1 MDRQPFCNCTD
12 TSGPRWVERALRMD
26 GVGFDKHGKGLAVW
40 RTQLWDGRKR
50 YAGECVVTILD
61 AILHNPSSSELTF
74 LSKTGRDVSLPRRS
88 VCGCC
93 GFSYRNCTNQTF
105 SREISSPKQFWRNKT

>member
-40 RTQLWDGRKR
+40 RTQLWDSSKR

-61 AILHNPSSSELTF
+61 SILHNPPSSELTF
-74 LSKTGRDVSLPRRS
+74 LSKTGRDVSLYRRS
-88 VCGCC
+88 VCGYY
-93 GFSYRNCTNQTF
+93 GFSYCNRTDRIISC
-105 SREISSPKQFWRNKT
+105 EISAPKQFQRYQT